1 MMNLGGRPT
10 FGDER
15 RTLEVHLLDARGDFY
30 GDRIDVAFVARL
42 RDTMRFPDADAL
54 VAQLHRDADA
64 ARRALTVL
72 AEPDTVK
79 GSTHVPPST
88 P

>member
-15 RTLEVHLLDARGDFY
+15 RTLEAHLFDAAGDFY
-30 GDRIDVAFVARL
+30 GDRVEVAFIVRL
-42 RDTMRFPDADAL
+42 RDTMRFPSPDAL
-54 VAQLHRDADA
+54 VEQLQRDAEA
-64 ARRALTVL
+64 ARRALTAL
-72 AEPDTVK
+72 GEPGNVN
-79 GSTHVPPST
+79 GSMHFPPST